1 MAQTG
6 HETPHPRAASMPHD
20 CPPRAADI
28 AIRSMEVIPLR
39 IPFKAPYKIA
49 TSDNAERAHFD
60 VVIVR
65 LQSDAGVEG
74 IGETQAWRRQG
85 STEDVINLTRSIREY
100 FTPLVVGRSPFDIAP
115 IMNDLNKALYQA
127 LYAQAAISDAL
138 YDLCARLLGIPV
150 YQLLGG
156 KCRDRAKLVAVLPLQ
171 PDVGALRDLASWYY
185 NRGFR
190 HFEVKI
196 GLHSISDL
204 RNVEAMRAAFG
215 DNVAL
220 RVDANGSLTYEA
232 ALALIRR
239 LTPLGVDIVEQPLPI
254 WDLDGMAALSTR
266 SEIPIMADESV
277 STLQS
282 LLEIIRRRAA
292 TSIQTKIGK
301 NGGIFHIRRLWP
313 LAEAAGIGIMPGN
326 HPITSVAAAA
336 TAHLCAA
343 WSGPLIE
350 GCFAENMAGEQ
361 ADEIVCNPPII
372 EGGDCIVPA
381 GPGFGMVLDEAK
393 IKRYRLDAHV

>member
-1 MAQTG
+1 MPQRAQ
-6 HETPHPRAASMPHD
+6 ETLDRAESGPRDHL
-20 CPPRAADI
+20 PRVDGV
-28 AIRSMEVIPLR
+28 AIRGIEVIPLR
-39 IPFKAPYKIA
+39 IPFKSPYKIA
-49 TSDNAERAHFD
+49 TADNAGRPHFD

-65 LQSDAGVEG
+65 LRSDAGVEG

-85 STEDVINLTRSIREY
+85 STEDVLNLTRSIREY
-100 FTPLVVGRSPFDIAP
+100 FAPLVVGRSPFDIAP
-115 IMNDLNKALYQA
+115 IMSDLDKVLYQA
-127 LYAQAAISDAL
+127 LYAQAAIGDAL
-138 YDLCARLLGIPV
+138 YDLCARLLGIPA

-171 PDVGALRDLASWYY
+171 TDVGELRALARWYY
-185 NRGFR
+185 ERGFR

-196 GLHSISDL
+196 GLDSTADL
-204 RNVEAMRAAFG
+204 RNVEAMRETFG
-215 DNVAL
+215 DAVCL
-220 RVDANGSLTYEA
+220 RVDANA
-232 ALALIRR
+232 ALSYDAALSLVRR
-239 LTPLGVDIVEQPLPI
+239 LAPLGVDIVEQPLPI
-254 WDLDGMAALSTR
+254 WDLEGMAALAAR

-277 STLQS
+277 STMQS

-301 NGGIFHIRRLWP
+301 NGGIYHIRRLWP

-343 WSGPLIE
+343 WSGRLIE

-361 ADEIVCNPPII
+361 ADEIVCNPPVI
-372 EGGDCIVPA
+372 EGGECVIPA

-393 IKRYRLDAHV
+393 IKRYRLDA